1 MAVFKKI
8 LKPPPTPSPGDGH
21 CLKFWVPYGRYCYYV
36 FNEKQ
41 GYSWPDARHF
51 CQSFWS
57 DLVSIHSRAELE
69 FIRNMNYTKNHNIW
83 IGLTRDRNFGWGWM
97 DKTPVAFLNW
107 AAGEPNSA
115 FHPGEV
121 SKTKSAL
128 VQETK
133 QLENITIIPK
143 QPHTKRV
150 TAEQQNHDAN

>member
-1 MAVFKKI
+1 MRRFLFFLFLLAQVV
-8 LKPPPTPSPGDGH
+8 KPPPTPSPGDGH

-83 IGLTRDRNFGWGWM
+83 IGLTRDRNCKPNSNTYHFLC
-97 DKTPVAFLNW
+97 DKTTQKGSLTRRPTTATT
-107 AAGEPNSA
+107 NSSCEHQYC
-115 FHPGEV
+115 FIMYISPP
-121 SKTKSAL
+121 S
-128 VQETK
+128 
-133 QLENITIIPK
+133 
-143 QPHTKRV
+143 
-150 TAEQQNHDAN
+150 